1 MEKKLWIKKKIGI
14 KNCTCYYFDELIK
27 IEDFDFDDILLDEKS
42 FENIMIYDLPY
53 KTLRIM
59 FDKVVDGIK
68 YLVLFGPEKYDFIF
82 DRIRYLIGL
91 KSSITYIAIHNYE
104 KIKIDSDDDLP
115 QVKTLSM
122 QNVVILSQFLTKITT
137 SNTINYFQKNDCIN

>member
-1 MEKKLWIKKKIGI
+1 M
-14 KNCTCYYFDELIK
+14 
-27 IEDFDFDDILLDEKS
+27 EDFDFDDILLDEKS
-42 FENIMIYDLPY
+42 YENIMIYDLPY

-68 YLVLFGPEKYDFIF
+68 YLALFGPEKYDFIF

-122 QNVVILSQFLTKITT
+122 QNVVILISQFLTKITT
-137 SNTINYFQKNDCIN
+137 SNTINCFQKNNCIN